1 MRERRALKKVRETVK
16 KMEDKG
22 MGREKGCAAKD
33 KKEERT
39 NKRQS

>member
-1 MRERRALKKVRETVK
+1 MTERRALKKVRETVK

-22 MGREKGCAAKD
+22 MEREKGWVPKD

-39 NKRQS
+39 KKRQS